1 MNILGSFLFS
11 VVFGAAC
18 ALPLALV
25 ARAEKKEG
33 RGKSLEESAGASLE
47 DERGAAVRAAVWIAY
62 RDLNHQKAPWLWRL
76 SACLNHQGPIP
87 AAVAITALEGTAGD
101 LAGSPYKLG
110 AVWSS
115 LAALRDLE

>member
-1 MNILGSFLFS
+1 MNILGSFVFS

-25 ARAEKKEG
+25 VRAGKKEG
-33 RGKSLEESAGASLE
+33 RGESAGESLE
-47 DERGAAVRAAVWIAY
+47 DERGAAVRAAVWSAY
-62 RDLNHQKAPWLWRL
+62 RDLNRQRAPWLWRL
-76 SACLNHQGPIP
+76 SACLNHKGPIP

>member
-1 MNILGSFLFS
+1 MNTLGTIFFS
-11 VVFGAAC
+11 IVIGSGCV
-18 ALPLALV
+18 LPLALV
-25 ARAEKKEG
+25 ARAGKEEG
-33 RGKSLEESAGASLE
+33 RGESAGESLE
-47 DERGAAVRAAVWIAY
+47 DERGAAVRAAVWSAY
-62 RDLNHQKAPWLWRL
+62 RDLNKQRAPWLWRL